1 MLLKDKETDNL
12 IEILDVEALFNP
24 TTQSVPGQIQAGQEE
39 QNPASFEKQSLKF
52 PSGENLPRCWMDADY
67 QHAWV

>member
-67 QHAWV
+67 QHA

>member
-67 QHAWV
+67 QHG